1 MKTNEIH
8 LIDRKALRQLREL
21 HPELSELE
29 LAQILLA
36 ELKEELLEL
45 RQEQQRA
52 QTPVENKLASLA
64 RLRPDDEQLRRA
76 LLRLLALRDASQERP
91 LLHKKTHWLAV
102 CRALQHIGYIT
113 DGHGAWV
120 EAERKINALL
130 PMDRENYPPCSKHEM
145 SRKATTSPFTLSLSK
160 WEKYSLQ
167 ADTMLYWEISKRFLQ
182 FLQAECTSECTL
194 I

>member
-1 MKTNEIH
+1 MKTNENH
-8 LIDRKALRQLREL
+8 LIDRKALRQLKEQ

-45 RQEQQRA
+45 RQEEQRA

-76 LLRLLALRDASQERP
+76 LLRLLALRDASHDRP

-102 CRALQHIGYIT
+102 CRALQHIGRIEEDYGCWTTMERLILRIMGDEAAKT
-113 DGHGAWV
+113 VGCAKRELCRKASDRPYHLPLRRWPEYLNQPKV
-120 EAERKINALL
+120 ERYYSIGIALL
-130 PMDRENYPPCSKHEM
+130 RLIQEECKG
-145 SRKATTSPFTLSLSK
+145 RK
-160 WEKYSLQ
+160 
-167 ADTMLYWEISKRFLQ
+167 
-182 FLQAECTSECTL
+182 
-194 I
+194 